1 MQLMQRSA
9 AIGHRAISA
18 ATALVF
24 GGGLA
29 LYQMTSLVLVPSGP
43 RQLHLSLSVPSLD
56 RIDRADPVALNGS
69 LVLGSLAPAV
79 KPAATGRPAPRV
91 HRTAGR
97 PAPSPAP
104 ASPASG
110 TVTVSPVATP
120 APRPSDHPRP
130 PVAPTPE
137 PPRDGEGD

>member
-1 MQLMQRSA
+1 MQRSA

-18 ATALVF
+18 VTALAF

-56 RIDRADPVALNGS
+56 RTDRADPVASNTS

-79 KPAATGRPAPRV
+79 KPAATGRPATRV
-91 HRTAGR
+91 HRIAAR
-97 PAPSPAP
+97 PTP
-104 ASPASG
+104 ASHATG

-120 APRPSDHPRP
+120 TPRPSDHPRP
-130 PVAPTPE
+130 RVAPTPE